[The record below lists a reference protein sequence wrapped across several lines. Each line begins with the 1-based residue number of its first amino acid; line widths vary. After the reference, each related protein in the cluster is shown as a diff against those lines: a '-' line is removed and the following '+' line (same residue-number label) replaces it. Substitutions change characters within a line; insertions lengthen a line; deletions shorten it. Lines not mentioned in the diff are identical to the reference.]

1 MSPAAPTSFYTRTA
15 SLTDVGS
22 VRSANQDC
30 CGEFVDD
37 HGYRLL
43 IVADGMGGHRGGEV
57 ASQTTV
63 DAVGETF
70 QRGVREPEALLR
82 EAFVLANKRVYER
95 AARDPDLYGMGTTGV
110 ALLIGPARTAWIAH
124 VGDSRAY
131 RSRGGGLDL
140 LTRDHSWV
148 LEEVRHNR
156 LTPEEAANHPRKNVL
171 TRSIGV
177 DPTLEV
183 DVSTTDLQP
192 GDRFLLCSDGLWGEV
207 TDDTLGRVLAGEEP
221 DRAVRTL
228 VDLANQHGGP
238 DNITVQIAELPSRI
252 AAGDSASAPPPDDAD
267 STQETE
273 ALASDDAETTLPL
286 AAPADVRGRTAGEG
300 GHAADV
306 ERAAQRRRARL
317 LTAAVAAVA
326 GLLALALLWLVADV
340 RVEPAGPAITTRD
353 APASP

>member
-1 MSPAAPTSFYTRTA
+1 MSQPGPTSFYTRTA

-22 VRSANQDC
+22 VRNANQDC

-37 HGYRLL
+37 AGYRLL
-43 IVADGMGGHRGGEV
+43 IIADGMGGHRGGEV

-63 DAVGETF
+63 EAVGETF
-70 QRGVREPEALLR
+70 QRGVRDPAALLR
-82 EAFVLANKRVYER
+82 EAFALANKRVYER
-95 AARDPDLYGMGTTGV
+95 AARDAELYGMGTTGV

-131 RSRGGGLDL
+131 RSREGGLEL

-156 LTPEEAANHPRKNVL
+156 LTPEEAQNHPRKNVL

-183 DVSTTDLQP
+183 DVSATDLAP

-207 TDDTLGRVLAGEEP
+207 PEQTLARVLSGQEP

-228 VDLANQHGGP
+228 VDLANEHGGP
-238 DNITVQIAELPSRI
+238 DNITVQIAAVPSRI
-252 AAGDSASAPPPDDAD
+252 AAADPGAAPPPSDSEITQETEPPDDAE
-267 STQETE
+267 S
-273 ALASDDAETTLPL
+273 TLPL
-286 AAPADVRGRTAGEG
+286 GAPGRGP
-300 GHAADV
+300 AADGA
-306 ERAAQRRRARL
+306 RAAQRRRARL

-340 RVEPAGPAITTRD
+340 RVERVRPEVTTRD
-353 APASP
+353 VPASP